1 MSGRRPFDTLDTD
14 PEATTRTRR
23 NWDRIRGFLLTPIV
37 NVSAAYLVTADDYTV
52 NCTANTFPVML
63 PTAFGIA
70 GRMLIVK
77 NSGAGV
83 ITVDGHASELI
94 DGSLTV
100 VLAAGDV
107 VRLQATSASAWI
119 LI

>member
-1 MSGRRPFDTLDTD
+1 MSGRLPFDTLDTD

-23 NWDRIRGFLLTPIV
+23 NWDRMRGFLLTPIV
-37 NVSAAYLVTADDYTV
+37 NVSAAYLVTADDHTV
-52 NCTANTFPVML
+52 NCTANTFTVNL

-94 DGSLTV
+94 DGVPTV
-100 VLAAGDV
+100 AIAAGAV
-107 VRLQATSASAWI
+107 ARLQATAAGGWI
-119 LI
+119 LV